1 MEVNWIVSK
10 LEAFVIF
17 AAVKKMFNHL
27 SRALYFMLEL
37 SYFLISNDA
46 YVSKW
51 FNLIQVE
58 IRYSRIR
65 KWFEILTHDKYRIWR
80 NFSKRKKIIIRKKLL
95 ISIIRSYELQE
106 V

>member
-27 SRALYFMLEL
+27 SHALYFMLEL

-51 FNLIQVE
+51 FNLTQVE
-58 IRYSRIR
+58 IRYSHFNGSESDLKFLPMINTE
-65 KWFEILTHDKYRIWR
+65 FEETFLKE
-80 NFSKRKKIIIRKKLL
+80 KK
-95 ISIIRSYELQE
+95 
-106 V
+106 